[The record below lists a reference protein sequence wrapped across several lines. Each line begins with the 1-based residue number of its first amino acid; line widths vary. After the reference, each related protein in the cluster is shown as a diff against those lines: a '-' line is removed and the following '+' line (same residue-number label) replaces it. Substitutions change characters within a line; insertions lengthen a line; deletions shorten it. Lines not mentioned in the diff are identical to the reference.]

1 MNNYIIIGKYLVN
14 IVLCSLIF
22 TNKYKKL
29 KETHLE
35 LEKTK
40 KYLKAYIKKNDI
52 VKPKYKVL
60 DKKEKQILAEVILKI
75 KKTKNYMIFQRK

>member
-1 MNNYIIIGKYLVN
+1 MNNYIIIGEYLVN

-35 LEKTK
+35 LQKTK
-40 KYLKAYIKKNDI
+40 KN
-52 VKPKYKVL
+52 
-60 DKKEKQILAEVILKI
+60 
-75 KKTKNYMIFQRK
+75 T